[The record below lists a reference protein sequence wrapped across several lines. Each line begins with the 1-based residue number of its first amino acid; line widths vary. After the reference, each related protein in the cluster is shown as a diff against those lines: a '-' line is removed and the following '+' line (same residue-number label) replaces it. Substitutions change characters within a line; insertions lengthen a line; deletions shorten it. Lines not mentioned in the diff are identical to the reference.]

1 MLLRGSQRLYQNAIL
16 FANPSDIGK
25 QRTLPTPHKDTL
37 LKNID
42 NFISKWK
49 DVSTHDWHIINEKTT
64 QELTSLK
71 AHIQRGCLSEINPSC
86 GTNKN
91 ENLHKNINP
100 FFSRCRMGIPL
111 ALALLSILFHHHN
124 LKVSKCD
131 GSVLSILSA
140 KAKYQIPKL
149 QTTTVPE
156 KFGIVS
162 KKDITENDSWIFASQ
177 VMMPVQIDFEHIT

>member
-1 MLLRGSQRLYQNAIL
+1 
-16 FANPSDIGK
+16 
-25 QRTLPTPHKDTL
+25 
-37 LKNID
+37 
-42 NFISKWK
+42 
-49 DVSTHDWHIINEKTT
+49 
-64 QELTSLK
+64 
-71 AHIQRGCLSEINPSC
+71 
-86 GTNKN
+86 
-91 ENLHKNINP
+91 
-100 FFSRCRMGIPL
+100 MGIPL

-156 KFGIVS
+156 EFGIVS

-177 VMMPVQIDFEHIT
+177 VMMPVQIDFEHILEIDTLEEVADVCTVDDLVRVLQSSVPLPAHSKSPLTI

>member
-1 MLLRGSQRLYQNAIL
+1 M
-16 FANPSDIGK
+16 
-25 QRTLPTPHKDTL
+25 
-37 LKNID
+37 
-42 NFISKWK
+42 
-49 DVSTHDWHIINEKTT
+49 
-64 QELTSLK
+64 
-71 AHIQRGCLSEINPSC
+71 SEINPSC

-111 ALALLSILFHHHN
+111 ALALLSILFYHHN

-156 KFGIVS
+156 EFGIVS
-162 KKDITENDSWIFASQ
+162 KKDITENDS
-177 VMMPVQIDFEHIT
+177 